1 MASARVWAKRVAG
14 WRASGLSAD
23 AYAAGRGFAG
33 STLRWWSSQLNTGAR
48 AAARPNSSEVRIAQV
63 VRTPRPAAMQGVI
76 VELRGA
82 RVLVPP
88 GVDEATLASVI
99 AALGGAS

>member
-1 MASARVWAKRVAG
+1 MAGASVWEKRVAA

-23 AYAAGRGFAG
+23 AFAEGRGFAG
-33 STLRWWSSQLNTGAR
+33 ATLRWWSSRLKSGAR
-48 AAARPNSSEVRIAQV
+48 ARGATSEVRLAQV
-63 VRTPRPAAMQGVI
+63 VRAPRPVAHGVV

-88 GVDEATLASVI
+88 GVDEATLATVI

>member
-1 MASARVWAKRVAG
+1 M
-14 WRASGLSAD
+14 SAD
-23 AYAAGRGFAG
+23 AFAAGRGFAG
-33 STLRWWSSQLNTGAR
+33 ATLRWWSSRLKNGTPPRSTG
-48 AAARPNSSEVRIAQV
+48 EVRLAQV
-63 VRTPRPAAMQGVI
+63 VRASRPVPQGVI

-88 GVDEATLASVI
+88 DVDAATLASVF

>member
-1 MASARVWAKRVAG
+1 MASARVWEKRVAA

-23 AYAAGRGFAG
+23 VFAAGRGFAG
-33 STLRWWSSQLNTGAR
+33 ATLRWWSSRLKSGADSPS
-48 AAARPNSSEVRIAQV
+48 ARSEVRLAHV
-63 VRTPRPAAMQGVI
+63 VRAPRPAPQGVI

-88 GVDEATLASVI
+88 GVDDATLASVI

>member
-1 MASARVWAKRVAG
+1 MASARVWEKRVAA

-23 AYAAGRGFAG
+23 AFAAGRGFAG
-33 STLRWWSSQLNTGAR
+33 ATLRWWSSRLKSGPPTRSTTG
-48 AAARPNSSEVRIAQV
+48 EVRLAQV
-63 VRTPRPAAMQGVI
+63 VRAPRPATQGVT

-88 GVDEATLASVI
+88 GVDQATLASVI

>member
-1 MASARVWAKRVAG
+1 M
-14 WRASGLSAD
+14 SAD
-23 AYAAGRGFAG
+23 AFAAGRGFAG
-33 STLRWWSSQLNTGAR
+33 ATLRWWSSRLKSDPATRPTTG
-48 AAARPNSSEVRIAQV
+48 EVRLAQV
-63 VRTPRPAAMQGVI
+63 VRAPRPASPGVI